1 MTGAPK
7 PAHDGGDRGGRVDA
21 ARALPG
27 AFGWIAADGRTDL
40 GVVIRSLTTAG
51 DGRYE
56 LGTGGG
62 ITVRSTVRDEHEESR
77 WKAERLLRVGPS
89 RRLWRASSG
98 TGRRKKEATPM
109 SEPEVAGPRS
119 GTPAGWS
126 SSSTW
131 SRSWG
136 IGMLAHL
143 LVSDTSA
150 GGIGVYVIAY
160 TAIWMIWA
168 CFTLYSNVAGQGGA
182 RRPDPRRDVRARR
195 DDRGRARDPRR
206 ARAGVRDRVRRR
218 PVPRRPALAAGHRGH
233 GPADRADRR
242 RDRAVG
248 RVVLVR
254 GHGPVR
260 AVGARTDHRPVVPG
274 AHQQGPAGRQHPGTP
289 RPRPLLRRGRNRGRA
304 EQVPA
309 TIETVDADVPHLGE
323 RLGLFVLI
331 VLGEGLVQIIDA
343 ASEAEWNRPLA
354 VTGAGAFALMFGLW
368 AVAVRFGYAG
378 VALLPDRG
386 LSPRL
391 SWPAHLLA
399 TLGLATVAAVLGGLV
414 AAPHEDVGT
423 GRGGSS
429 WSRTAATR
437 CSRPGSTPHT
447 GGCRWRRASPY
458 PWWLRRPSPPS
469 LAAWTPRRW
478 WVLVA
483 GVVVALSAHDRLARS
498 SAPA

>member
-1 MTGAPK
+1 
-7 PAHDGGDRGGRVDA
+7 
-21 ARALPG
+21 
-27 AFGWIAADGRTDL
+27 
-40 GVVIRSLTTAG
+40 
-51 DGRYE
+51 
-56 LGTGGG
+56 
-62 ITVRSTVRDEHEESR
+62 
-77 WKAERLLRVGPS
+77 
-89 RRLWRASSG
+89 
-98 TGRRKKEATPM
+98 M
-109 SEPEVAGPRS
+109 SEPEVAGAEERH
-119 GTPAGWS
+119 A
-126 SSSTW
+126 
-131 SRSWG
+131 SWLELFFDLVAVAG

-168 CFTLYSNVAGQGGA
+168 CFTLYSNVAGQEAHVGLILGA
-182 RRPDPRRDVRARR
+182 MFVLGVMTAAVPEIHDEH
-195 DDRGRARDPRR
+195 
-206 ARAGVRDRVRRR
+206 ARAFAIAYVVGRFLAGRPWQRATVVTDLPIVQTGGGIVPWVVSFWFEGTAQYALWALGLTIDLWFLVSTSKDRLVASTQERLDRVRSS
-218 PVPRRPALAAGHRGH
+218 
-233 GPADRADRR
+233 
-242 RDRAVG
+242 
-248 RVVLVR
+248 
-254 GHGPVR
+254 
-260 AVGARTDHRPVVPG
+260 
-274 AHQQGPAGRQHPGTP
+274 
-289 RPRPLLRRGRNRGRA
+289 RRGRNRGRA

-309 TIETVDADVPHLGE
+309 TIETVDADVPYLGE

-414 AAPHEDVGT
+414 AAPHEDVGDRVRWILVVAYGGYALLSAGIHLAH
-423 GRGGSS
+423 GRVPVAACLAVPMVAAAAVAAVPGGLD
-429 WSRTAATR
+429 AEAVV
-437 CSRPGSTPHT
+437 
-447 GGCRWRRASPY
+447 
-458 PWWLRRPSPPS
+458 
-469 LAAWTPRRW
+469 